1 VGARKTGL
9 LARSEPQT
17 ERERSA
23 VPQQPA
29 RQPAAS
35 VHAQIGRLQQTI
47 GNRAVARLA
56 ALQPNGVVDEPALL

>member
-1 VGARKTGL
+1 
-9 LARSEPQT
+9 
-17 ERERSA
+17 
-23 VPQQPA
+23 
-29 RQPAAS
+29 